1 MRSKRDFHARL
12 GDPRR
17 YEREIERLHQKH
29 LFSAALFELR
39 QDDVALARLI
49 QRRGKVGK
57 LLARAVSRGEYEPEP
72 GEVRE
77 IEADGKVR
85 AVVSYTLTDTIV
97 RGAVSTLLEEAIA
110 PLLSD
115 RLYSYRPG
123 VSWLEPSAGLAAFI
137 RTHRRERPDPRTR
150 GLYVL
155 RRDVDSYTD
164 TIPVDPGSPVW
175 KMLRDV
181 LERAG
186 AGATIPGPH
195 WRLVEQTIR
204 PELRELGGGFGCRI
218 RGVPTGQPVSCV
230 LFNLYLNELDH
241 VLAGVSGGFYA
252 RYSDDILFA
261 HPDAETARRAAETI
275 ETRVSDLRLRI
286 KPEKAS
292 NLYLTAAGRPSTEW
306 EETKPT
312 SSVPFVGTSVFAAG
326 TVALNRKKLRRV
338 LREIERRALRT
349 AHAAR
354 GSSRDSLGRAV
365 CSVVNDSV
373 APRPS
378 PLQQASAPLLA
389 RAVTDRSQL
398 AQIDY
403 RLARLVVKAV
413 TGDGG
418 VRAFRRVPY
427 RTVREEW
434 GLVSLEHARNCA

>member
-1 MRSKRDFHARL
+1 VKSGLDVHACL

-29 LFSAALFELR
+29 LFTAMLYELR

-49 QRRGKVGK
+49 QRRAKVGK
-57 LLARAVSRGEYEPEP
+57 LLARAVSRGEYELEP

-77 IEADGKVR
+77 IEADGKLR

-97 RGAVSTLLEEAIA
+97 RGAVSTVLEEAIA

-115 RLYSYRPG
+115 RLFSYRPG

-137 RTHRRERPDPRTR
+137 RAHRRERPDPRTR

-164 TIPVDPGSPVW
+164 TIPVDPGSRVW
-175 KMLRDV
+175 GMVRDV
-181 LERAG
+181 LDRADHPPIG
-186 AGATIPGPH
+186 AQH
-195 WRLVEQTIR
+195 WRLVEETIR
-204 PELRELGGGFGCRI
+204 PELRELGGGLGCRI

-241 VLAGVSGGFYA
+241 ALAGISGGFYA

-261 HPDAETARRAAETI
+261 HPDAETARLAAETI

-286 KPEKAS
+286 KPEKAA
-292 NLYLTAAGRPSTEW
+292 NLYLTAAGRSSTEW

-354 GSSRDSLGRAV
+354 GSNRDSVGRAV
-365 CSVVNDSV
+365 CSVVNDSI

-398 AQIDY
+398 AQVDY

-434 GLVSLEHARNCA
+434 GLVSLEHARNCG

>member
-1 MRSKRDFHARL
+1 MKSRLDLQTCL
-12 GDPRR
+12 GDSRR

-29 LFSAALFELR
+29 LFTATLYELR

-49 QRRGKVGK
+49 QRRRKVGK
-57 LLARAVSRGEYEPEP
+57 LLARAVSRGDYELEP

-77 IEADGKVR
+77 IEVDGKVR
-85 AVVSYTLTDTIV
+85 AVVSYNLTDTIV
-97 RGAVSTLLEEAIA
+97 RGAVSTVIEEAVA
-110 PLLSD
+110 PQLSD

-123 VSWLEPSAGLAAFI
+123 VSWLDPSADLAAYI
-137 RTHRRERPDPRTR
+137 RAHRRERPDPRTR

-164 TIPVDPGSPVW
+164 TIPVDPGSRVW
-175 KMLRDV
+175 GMVREV
-181 LERAG
+181 LEAAG
-186 AGATIPGPH
+186 SEAIQPEH

-241 VLAGVSGGFYA
+241 TLAGIPGGFYA

-261 HPDAETARRAAETI
+261 HPDVQTARWAAAAM
-275 ETRVSDLRLRI
+275 ETRIAELRLSI

-292 NLYLTAAGRPSTEW
+292 NLYLTAAGRPSTAW
-306 EETKPT
+306 ESTKPT
-312 SSVPFVGTSVFAAG
+312 SSVPFVGTSIFATG
-326 TVALNRKKLRRV
+326 TVALNRKKLRRA
-338 LREIERRALRT
+338 LREIERRAVRT
-349 AHAAR
+349 AEATR
-354 GSSRDSLGRAV
+354 GSDRDSLGRAV
-365 CSVVNDSV
+365 CSVVNDSI
-373 APRPS
+373 APWPG

-398 AQIDY
+398 AQVDY
-403 RLARLVVKAV
+403 LLARMVVKVV
-413 TGDGG
+413 TGDRG

-427 RTVREEW
+427 RTVRQEW